1 MPLNFKRPAFER
13 GLAFPQQFFITID
26 MPTIGI
32 VFRCV
37 IAEQTQIEKICD
49 ARQEFERSKVSFV
62 ERSGIGPHPANA
74 IFFQKTDDLRPKPSS
89 MTKFNS
95 EPNIVRQPVEKVA
108 KRRLASFRCE
118 AWRD

>member
-26 MPTIGI
+26 MPTIDI

-37 IAEQTQIEKICD
+37 IAEQTQIEKICG

-62 ERSGIGPHPANA
+62 EWSRIGPNAGNA
-74 IFFQKTDDLRPKPSS
+74 IFFEKPDDRRPMPTR
-89 MTKFNS
+89 MTKFNR
-95 EPNIVRQPVEKVA
+95 VTKDQRA
-108 KRRLASFRCE
+108 RCDQCM
-118 AWRD
+118 RCV